1 MNRMTQANW
10 NDLLGEVA
18 HDLKTPL
25 TAVKGFIE
33 LVQASGELNERQQHF
48 SERALASLEHMQ
60 RLVSQ
65 LTEITRLE
73 QPLEAQECDLS
84 TVVSNAVEML
94 NETAAQHSIKLH
106 TDITPDVGKI
116 RAQPHQVDQVVLNL
130 LSNAIKYNRAEG
142 EVWVRA
148 EGSESTV
155 RVSIRDT
162 GRGIPSEDQPHV
174 FERFFRSQAN
184 SRTNPEG
191 SGLGLAI
198 VKAIIERHHG
208 TIWLESTPDEGST
221 FTFIL
226 PRDPDNY
233 QHHSATGEMPRAV
246 SYNAESSDEVT
257 DSLSSETDDPVDD
270 DAQEAQE
277 RDLSD
282 AGYSDR

>member
-1 MNRMTQANW
+1 MTQANW
-10 NDLLGEVA
+10 NDLIGEVA
-18 HDLKTPL
+18 HDLKTPI

-33 LVQASGELNERQQHF
+33 LIQASGELNERQQQF

-73 QPLEAQECDLS
+73 QNLEVEDCDLS
-84 TVVSNAVEML
+84 TVVSSAVEML
-94 NETAAQHSIKLH
+94 NETAAQRSITLH
-106 TDITPDVGKI
+106 ANISPDAGVI
-116 RAQPHQVDQVVLNL
+116 RAQPNQVDQVLLNL
-130 LSNAIKYNRAEG
+130 LSNAIKYNRADG
-142 EVWVRA
+142 EVWVNV

-155 RVSIRDT
+155 RVSVRDT
-162 GRGIPSEDQPHV
+162 GRGIPAEDQP
-174 FERFFRSQAN
+174 FIFDRFFRSQAN
-184 SRTNPEG
+184 SRANPEG

-198 VKAIIERHHG
+198 VKAVIDKHHG
-208 TIWLESTPDEGST
+208 AIWLESALDEGST

-233 QHHSATGEMPRAV
+233 QHRSATGEMPRAV
-246 SYNAESSDEVT
+246 VYDAESSDGLT
-257 DSLSSETDDPVDD
+257 DSLSSETDDPMDD

-277 RDLSD
+277 RNLSD

>member
-1 MNRMTQANW
+1 MTQANW

-18 HDLKTPL
+18 HDLKTPI

-73 QPLEAQECDLS
+73 QKLDVEDCDLS
-84 TVVSNAVEML
+84 SVVSSAVEML
-94 NETAAQHSIKLH
+94 NETAAQRSVTLH
-106 TDITPDVGKI
+106 TNISPNVGVI
-116 RAQPHQVDQVVLNL
+116 RAQPNQVDQVVLNL
-130 LSNAIKYNRAEG
+130 LSNAIKYNRADG
-142 EVWVRA
+142 EVWVNA
-148 EGSESTV
+148 DGNESTV
-155 RVSIRDT
+155 RVSVRDT
-162 GRGIPSEDQPHV
+162 GRGIPSEDQPYV

-198 VKAIIERHHG
+198 VKAVIEKHHG
-208 TIWLESTPDEGST
+208 AIWLESVPNEGST

-233 QHHSATGEMPRAV
+233 QHRSATGEMPRAV
-246 SYNAESSDEVT
+246 AYDAESSDGLT
-257 DSLSSETDDPVDD
+257 DSLSSETDDPMND

-277 RDLSD
+277 RNLSD
-282 AGYSDR
+282 AGYGDR